1 MSWEG
6 DPSTTTISTVAVQAG
21 DSQLVITVLKCG
33 TLVELQL
40 TEAKPNLLEI
50 GANQE
55 ETKKLLTEHE
65 QLLAKLKKHEE
76 GVWALLA
83 KADRTAE
90 EKVGE
95 EVVYGAMADTLSDA
109 WWTLASHLERRRSLL
124 QLASEFFDR
133 ALEFAIKIDEAEDF
147 QRVGQEVAD
156 ADSLSRL
163 LQRHSVI
170 KRGLLEKSMLVL
182 NKSRELLD
190 YLSDFQVDEAL
201 RFSNALY
208 GARSSCSK
216 VEYLMELLQDRR
228 RQVDLHMRRQRHRLE
243 VIQNICQWEQQEQ
256 EVTHWFK
263 ENADLYLEND
273 QLGSSLSDSEDLLQ
287 EYKEFEQKA
296 KDWGLLV
303 EKLLARTSEMRA
315 AQEEEKAE
323 MEVEGEGDEC
333 PEMERVVEKSRTL
346 RALHD
351 RFWSLMMG
359 RLARLQEGRAFFSS
373 TNEAFEALG
382 TIESCMK
389 SLKNQSLTL
398 SEMAKRH
405 EELHR
410 GIKEATADP
419 LQRGQL
425 ILQKA
430 TPNSPQVSEVQR
442 MLGYIKERMEALN
455 QDCSAHRELGTKR
468 QQLVSSFEDQMDKI
482 SAWIKN
488 ANTTLSSNTHPG
500 DSLSKAED
508 ILNKHVELCSQ
519 TANIM
524 GESEAIGK
532 LTKELRALECQEGV
546 EFSNKASLLTEE
558 LKTITRNMLA
568 RVETL
573 RPYVGFLHLAEEV
586 EQQIK
591 NLVESFKTK
600 PIEEEENE
608 EAGVTLKDM
617 ADAKWQSLLE
627 RFLTMQD
634 LGNNFINSSN
644 MVSEKL
650 DLNVKAAVCVVERT
664 MEALSKR
671 KADLS
676 EVWTSWQIHVSQMKS
691 VKKQWKKFK
700 EQIKKV
706 VHDLRALEEVLAPA
720 SQVDL
725 GSDLSSVAKLQENF
739 HSAKPQFLQLNAEV
753 EYLVKTSEL
762 LALKG
767 IPTKEKSERVTE
779 LLQLHQRVKDKIKEY
794 ESVLSMAVKFHQLY
808 KELDSLLMVE
818 PVTVFSDTSQARI
831 QLSQHQE
838 RQSHFRHLYKLAIS
852 LGADITTTV
861 QQSHALGFSVVR
873 LQEKLDRLERSSAS
887 WNAEADKCEES
898 LMSNVHYCVFK
909 EEISELRESFK
920 DLKKKFN
927 NMKFNYMKKNDKSRN
942 LKAVRN
948 QIQQIEIYIEKLQV
962 LKKKM
967 QTFTMKVST
976 GTEKHLIGSSP
987 REIEDAVNELQRQLG
1002 DFDRTVEE
1010 YKQNLDMTVKLQQA
1024 VEEYQFWCDEAS
1036 ATIVRVGKY
1045 SSQCKTKEAVSV
1057 LYKQFEKYVW
1067 PTVPQ
1072 QEERIS
1078 QITELAIRLHGSDEG
1093 KKYVDKT
1100 VSKHNE
1106 IVESIKELCNGLIDL
1121 ENKLQAETSKE
1132 SPDIIERDIPIQVE
1146 QSKKIPENNKSQQ
1159 QQESIDVE
1167 QSEPKETGHTPEIT
1181 TPGHDKD
1188 KDAPPSKKQEV
1199 KRPHLRKSRSQ
1210 DLPDKTPPVQSK
1222 VLSESRTYT
1231 QEAYSA
1237 TSRVETITGKSTM
1250 ERKEQHHSSVTHK
1263 HTFNVSRSPVDR
1275 DRKIHIL
1282 SRSRSN
1288 SQETPPPSAPTAPSF
1303 SDIQREF
1310 QIPRKDRM
1318 GPAQRASHE
1327 GGHTGSQVG
1336 GHPPAEDIPAATAS
1350 EGDYQ
1355 HDHLT
1360 EESLSNDEYE
1370 CTSPDD
1376 ISLPPLSETPE
1387 SNLVQSENDLDDGY
1401 CFSSHVNQYSH
1412 QSHSQSQQHGDTFHH
1427 QYHRHREWVSSQTE
1441 SYPSPTGGPG
1451 AAKFRSESSAFVH
1464 SPLTVPAPNLVSSTI
1479 SSILKN
1485 KPSAPPNAHPADGAT
1500 VGHHQHHHHHHH
1512 HHQQQQQQ
1520 TVHSV
1525 HESHVKTQECV
1536 HEPQL
1541 GRGAAPRAGNT
1552 HAAPSLLTP
1561 EQDPDVCKPTAIRE
1575 EIRLP
1580 SYGRGLVGGNLTGQG
1595 PNFSKHISNATVM
1608 EGSPV
1613 TLEVEVTGFPEP
1625 TLTWFKN
1632 GQKLTADEH
1641 VELSQ
1646 KESKHALFIKS
1657 AAESDAGLYVIEATN
1672 SGGTVTSTG
1681 MLQVTVSGDSPHF
1694 LSRLED
1700 KDLLVGDD
1708 LTLECVISGRPVP
1721 QVLWLKDNTV
1731 LAYGESGAES
1741 QSDTHVLLKKG
1752 VESSDSGEYVCVLK
1766 NSLGEDWCSAKVVVK
1781 DVRQGVTNPGSP
1793 DQHHGQVVVSTNE
1806 QICEDQGQRLEC
1818 RDQE

>member
-33 TLVELQL
+33 TLMELQL

-55 ETKKLLTEHE
+55 ETKKLLAEHE

-90 EKVGE
+90 EKAGE

-109 WWTLASHLERRRSLL
+109 WWTLVTHLERRRSLL

-156 ADSLSRL
+156 AASLTRL
-163 LQRHSVI
+163 LQRHSDI

-201 RFSNALY
+201 RFSDALY

-273 QLGSSLSDSEDLLQ
+273 QLGSSLSESEDLLQ
-287 EYKEFEQKA
+287 EYRKFEQKA

-303 EKLLARTSEMRA
+303 EKLLARASEMRA
-315 AQEEEKAE
+315 AQEEEEEKAE
-323 MEVEGEGDEC
+323 QEVEGEGGDEC
-333 PEMERVVEKSRTL
+333 PEMERVAEKSRAL

-382 TIESCMK
+382 TIESRMK
-389 SLKNQSLTL
+389 SLKSQSLTF

-410 GIKEATADP
+410 SIKEATADP

-442 MLGYIKERMEALN
+442 MLGFIKERMEALN
-455 QDCSAHRELGTKR
+455 QDCSAHRELATKR
-468 QQLVSSFEDQMDKI
+468 QQLVSSFEDHMDKI

-500 DSLSKAED
+500 DSLSQAED

-519 TANIM
+519 TANIT
-524 GESEAIGK
+524 GESEAIGE
-532 LTKELRALECQEGV
+532 LTKELKALECQEGV

-558 LKTITRNMLA
+558 LKTVTRNILA

-573 RPYVGFLHLAEEV
+573 RPYVGFLHLAQEV

-591 NLVESFKTK
+591 HLLESFKTK

-608 EAGVTLKDM
+608 EAAVALKEM

-650 DLNVKAAVCVVERT
+650 DLNVKAAVGVVERT
-664 MEALSKR
+664 MEALSKK

-676 EVWTSWQIHVSQMKS
+676 EVWTSWQIQVSQMKS

-725 GSDLSSVAKLQENF
+725 GSDLFSVAKLQENF

-767 IPTKEKSERVTE
+767 IPAKEKSERVTE

-808 KELDSLLMVE
+808 KELDGLLMAE

-838 RQSHFRHLYKLAIS
+838 RQSHFRHLHKLAIS

-861 QQSHALGFSVVR
+861 RQSHALGFSVVR
-873 LQEKLDRLERSSAS
+873 LQEKLGRLERSGVS
-887 WNAEADKCEES
+887 WNAEASRSEES
-898 LMSNVHYCVFK
+898 LMSNVHYCAFK

-942 LKAVRN
+942 LKAVKN

-967 QTFTMKVST
+967 QTFTVKVST
-976 GTEKHLIGSSP
+976 GSEKHLIGSSP
-987 REIEDAVNELQRQLG
+987 REMEDAVNELQRQLG

-1036 ATIVRVGKY
+1036 ATIIRVGKY
-1045 SSQCKTKEAVSV
+1045 SSQCKSKEAVSV

-1078 QITELAIRLHGSDEG
+1078 QITELAIRLHGPDEG

-1121 ENKLQAETSKE
+1121 ENKLEAEASKE
-1132 SPDIIERDIPIQVE
+1132 SPDIMAHDIPIQVE

-1159 QQESIDVE
+1159 QQDSIDVE

-1188 KDAPPSKKQEV
+1188 KDKDAPPSKKPEV

-1210 DLPDKTPPVQSK
+1210 DLPDKTPPAQSK
-1222 VLSESRTYT
+1222 VLSETRTYT
-1231 QEAYSA
+1231 QENYSA
-1237 TSRVETITGKSTM
+1237 TSRVETITGKSTV

-1275 DRKIHIL
+1275 DRKVHIL

-1318 GPAQRASHE
+1318 GPAQRTSHE
-1327 GGHTGSQVG
+1327 GGHTGSQVC
-1336 GHPPAEDIPAATAS
+1336 
-1350 EGDYQ
+1350 Q
-1355 HDHLT
+1355 
-1360 EESLSNDEYE
+1360 
-1370 CTSPDD
+1370 
-1376 ISLPPLSETPE
+1376 
-1387 SNLVQSENDLDDGY
+1387 
-1401 CFSSHVNQYSH
+1401 F
-1412 QSHSQSQQHGDTFHH
+1412 
-1427 QYHRHREWVSSQTE
+1427 
-1441 SYPSPTGGPG
+1441 GP
-1451 AAKFRSESSAFVH
+1451 V
-1464 SPLTVPAPNLVSSTI
+1464 
-1479 SSILKN
+1479 
-1485 KPSAPPNAHPADGAT
+1485 
-1500 VGHHQHHHHHHH
+1500 
-1512 HHQQQQQQ
+1512 
-1520 TVHSV
+1520 
-1525 HESHVKTQECV
+1525 
-1536 HEPQL
+1536 
-1541 GRGAAPRAGNT
+1541 
-1552 HAAPSLLTP
+1552 
-1561 EQDPDVCKPTAIRE
+1561 
-1575 EIRLP
+1575 
-1580 SYGRGLVGGNLTGQG
+1580 
-1595 PNFSKHISNATVM
+1595 
-1608 EGSPV
+1608 
-1613 TLEVEVTGFPEP
+1613 
-1625 TLTWFKN
+1625 
-1632 GQKLTADEH
+1632 
-1641 VELSQ
+1641 
-1646 KESKHALFIKS
+1646 FI
-1657 AAESDAGLYVIEATN
+1657 
-1672 SGGTVTSTG
+1672 
-1681 MLQVTVSGDSPHF
+1681 
-1694 LSRLED
+1694 
-1700 KDLLVGDD
+1700 
-1708 LTLECVISGRPVP
+1708 
-1721 QVLWLKDNTV
+1721 
-1731 LAYGESGAES
+1731 
-1741 QSDTHVLLKKG
+1741 
-1752 VESSDSGEYVCVLK
+1752 
-1766 NSLGEDWCSAKVVVK
+1766 
-1781 DVRQGVTNPGSP
+1781 
-1793 DQHHGQVVVSTNE
+1793 
-1806 QICEDQGQRLEC
+1806 
-1818 RDQE
+1818 